1 MGRVESSPRATVLN
15 MSACG
20 RLGRGGRPVAA
31 AAVLGIAIVVGTGLL
46 AVSAE
51 RQQVEVTRDAMAGQ
65 GLASANDEVLVSLL
79 DAETGQR
86 GFLLTGRDT
95 YLVPYDEGVAR
106 LPTILAR
113 MDRFA
118 AVLPEQRPAVAR
130 IRQLVDAK
138 LQELDATIR
147 LRRTVGS
154 AATTELVNTDRGK
167 HLMEELRAVQG
178 GVAEQVTRQGRDQKA
193 AMSMARAR
201 VNRVVAAA
209 GVLLVALL
217 VTMLGLLLGR
227 GRAEQRHA
235 RGELQRQA
243 LTDELA
249 RLAGHDPL
257 TGLANRRLLADR
269 IGQALERACQDGT
282 FLALFF
288 VDVDHFK
295 AINDQHGHAAGDEV
309 LRSVARWLQE
319 RMRATDTLARV
330 GGDEFVLLCEGFPD
344 AAQALKT
351 AAGLE
356 QQITAESHAGGTG
369 IAVMASVGVAVTDGR
384 RVHGDDDQGAVTT
397 DSLLLAADSA
407 MYAAKEAGRGRTHVY
422 DTHVARRRTDRV
434 WLARDLRIAIDTG
447 QLSVAYQPLVR
458 LSDMATVAVEALAR
472 WTHPE
477 RGAIGPEV
485 FIPVAEQTGLIV
497 PLGELMLTQSTA
509 QVADWNRSRQR
520 AGLAPLGLNVNCS
533 PRQLLNADLAATLT
547 RVLADTG
554 LPAALLTVEITE
566 DVLVDAVVG
575 AAAQLEA
582 VAALGITLA
591 LDDFGTGYSSLS
603 YLHRFPFDMIKVD
616 CSFVAGLGQS
626 RDAEAVLA
634 AVVSLA
640 RALNRQV
647 LAEGVET
654 LEQARHVQRLG
665 CDYAQG
671 YLFGRPADAELV
683 CPDRQTHHA
692 SHDQTGNPRSH
703 AVGVTHSRA
712 VEDRLRDHGE
722 DLSGFH

>member
-1 MGRVESSPRATVLN
+1 MKGLWVGRAELSWSDGVN
-15 MSACG
+15 MSAPG

-31 AAVLGIAIVVGTGLL
+31 AAVLGIVVVLGTGLL
-46 AVSAE
+46 AVWQG
-51 RQQVEVTRDAMAGQ
+51 RQQAEVTRVAMAGQ
-65 GLASANDEVLVSLL
+65 GLALANDNVLVSLL

-86 GFLLTGRDT
+86 GFLLTGRDS
-95 YLVPYDEGVAR
+95 YLAPYDDAAGR
-106 LPTILAR
+106 LPAVLGR

-118 AVLPEQRPAVAR
+118 VVLPEQRPAVAR
-130 IRQLVDAK
+130 IRQLADAK
-138 LQELDATIR
+138 LQELAATIQ
-147 LRRTVGS
+147 LRRTSGS
-154 AATTELVNTDRGK
+154 AAPTELVNTDRGK
-167 HLMEELRAVQG
+167 QVMDELRSVQA
-178 GVAEQVTRQGRDQKA
+178 GVAEQVALRGRAEQA
-193 AMSMARAR
+193 ALNEARAWASR
-201 VNRVVAAA
+201 VAAAA
-209 GVLLVALL
+209 GVLLVGLL
-217 VTMLGLLLGR
+217 ISMLGLLLGR
-227 GRAEQRHA
+227 GRAERRHA

-269 IGQALERACQDGT
+269 IHQALDRACHDRT
-282 FLALFF
+282 CVALFF
-288 VDVDHFK
+288 VDIDHFK
-295 AINDQHGHAAGDEV
+295 AINDPHGHAAGDEV
-309 LRSVARWLQE
+309 LLSVARWLQG
-319 RMRATDTLARV
+319 RMMATDTLARV

-344 AAQALKT
+344 AAHALKT
-351 AAGLE
+351 AANLE
-356 QQITAESHAGGTG
+356 QQITRESPDGGTG

-384 RVHGDDDQGAVTT
+384 RVLGDDEQGAVTA
-397 DSLLLAADSA
+397 DALLSAADSA
-407 MYAAKEAGRGRTHVY
+407 LYAAKEAGRGRTHVY
-422 DTHVARRRTDRV
+422 DAHVARRRTDRV

-458 LSDMATVAVEALAR
+458 LPDMETVGVEALAR

-485 FIPVAEQTGLIV
+485 FIPVAEQTGLIL

-509 QVADWNRSRQR
+509 HVADWNRRR
-520 AGLAPLGLNVNCS
+520 RRVGMAPLGLNVNCS
-533 PRQLLNADLAATLT
+533 ARQLLDADLAATLT
-547 RVLADTG
+547 RVLAGTG

-566 DVLVDAVVG
+566 NVLVDAVVG

-603 YLHRFPFDMIKVD
+603 YLHRFPFGMIKID
-616 CSFVAGLGQS
+616 RSFVAGLGQA
-626 RDAEAVLA
+626 REAEAVIA

-640 RALNRQV
+640 RALDREV

-671 YLFGRPADAELV
+671 FLFGWPSDADATADLL
-683 CPDRQTHHA
+683 CPDRQTHRPA
-692 SHDQTGNPRSH
+692 PQMPT
-703 AVGVTHSRA
+703 
-712 VEDRLRDHGE
+712 
-722 DLSGFH
+722 

>member
-1 MGRVESSPRATVLN
+1 MGRVELSPGATVLN
-15 MSACG
+15 MSASG

-356 QQITAESHAGGTG
+356 QQITGESDAGGTG

-422 DTHVARRRTDRV
+422 DTHVARRRTDRH
-434 WLARDLRIAIDTG
+434 R
-447 QLSVAYQPLVR
+447 P
-458 LSDMATVAVEALAR
+458 ALGR
-472 WTHPE
+472 
-477 RGAIGPEV
+477 
-485 FIPVAEQTGLIV
+485 
-497 PLGELMLTQSTA
+497 
-509 QVADWNRSRQR
+509 
-520 AGLAPLGLNVNCS
+520 
-533 PRQLLNADLAATLT
+533 
-547 RVLADTG
+547 
-554 LPAALLTVEITE
+554 LPAPGVP
-566 DVLVDAVVG
+566 VG
-575 AAAQLEA
+575 HGDGRGGG
-582 VAALGITLA
+582 VGP
-591 LDDFGTGYSSLS
+591 LDPS
-603 YLHRFPFDMIKVD
+603 
-616 CSFVAGLGQS
+616 
-626 RDAEAVLA
+626 
-634 AVVSLA
+634 
-640 RALNRQV
+640 
-647 LAEGVET
+647 
-654 LEQARHVQRLG
+654 
-665 CDYAQG
+665 
-671 YLFGRPADAELV
+671 
-683 CPDRQTHHA
+683 
-692 SHDQTGNPRSH
+692 
-703 AVGVTHSRA
+703 
-712 VEDRLRDHGE
+712 
-722 DLSGFH
+722 